1 MSLFKDCWKGN
12 FTFEKGDALTTE
24 ELHEARRLITSM
36 LNDGVSD
43 LKVMNTL
50 QERFPKLK
58 EQYRVETLFF
68 TESSRLRTKQIKRQS
83 KREDITK
90 FKIDP
95 RGDTCKECLAFCRNG
110 KRIFSKED
118 LTINGRSVPPLHPQC
133 RCILIPIKKK

>member
-90 FKIDP
+90 NSRRRKYS
-95 RGDTCKECLAFCRNG
+95 CKEYF
-110 KRIFSKED
+110 RIQSNV
-118 LTINGRSVPPLHPQC
+118 TSISGGRIS
-133 RCILIPIKKK
+133 RKK